1 MTAYRSAAAAA
12 CAAMLAIAGNAL
24 AQPQSLQP
32 EPVEEETLAGP
43 AASETPA
50 PSPEEQEWLD
60 GEDSADLLNSQQQL
74 QQSFTLERTIDG
86 KVVETERRTVVISP
100 NDPIRTTEAGMTAR
114 DRLIAMFDGEVLTRT
129 EAVEEAKLD
138 FTIADLDRDGAM
150 TAEEFAA
157 LVKNWREMEAPQTD
171 ARPNAPDAETARQRQ
186 YEAFLAEINPQAA
199 EQRSQAHAL
208 EKFALMS
215 GAAETMSRKDYIRAY
230 IKAFDAADADQD
242 ALLKD
247 EELFRFRARNRGKTI
262 EE

>member
-1 MTAYRSAAAAA
+1 MSAYRSAAAAA
-12 CAAMLAIAGNAL
+12 CAATLAIVGNAL

-32 EPVEEETLAGP
+32 EPVEEETLAAP

-74 QQSFTLERTIDG
+74 QQTFTLERTIDG

-138 FTIADLDRDGAM
+138 FTIADLDRDSAM

-157 LVKNWREMEAPQTD
+157 LVKNWRELEAPL
-171 ARPNAPDAETARQRQ
+171 AEAPDAETTRQRQ

-199 EQRSQAHAL
+199 EQRSHAYAL
-208 EKFALMS
+208 EKFALMA
-215 GAAETMSRKDYIRAY
+215 GAAEKMSRKDYIRAY
-230 IKAFDAADADQD
+230 IKAFDAADADKD